1 MVVGGLDP
9 EPRAAAPSES
19 NAQAP
24 YAGLDIGSRTI
35 ALVEWDGAKMVRA
48 QVVDTG
54 RDPVCNARSLIEDR
68 AYRRLVAT
76 GYGRHLAAERELAGE
91 VISEIKAY
99 GLGAH
104 HLYPDVG
111 TVLDIG
117 GQDSKVIRI
126 GPKGRVLR
134 FEMNDRCAAGTGRFL
149 ENMAHAL
156 DMTVED
162 FGPHALSANG
172 QPVRISS
179 MCTVFAESEVVSL
192 IARGEDSRRVA
203 LGLHQ
208 AIVDRVG
215 GMIRRVGV
223 QDRFVFAGGV
233 ALNPCLQLLF
243 SQALNVAITVPDDP
257 QIVGALGAALHA
269 ERAAAGETSR
279 GQASRHAD
287 LGAREA

>member
-1 MVVGGLDP
+1 MPVASHDPGSKAQGPGLLV
-9 EPRAAAPSES
+9 
-19 NAQAP
+19 
-24 YAGLDIGSRTI
+24 AGLDIGSRTI
-35 ALVEWDGAKMVRA
+35 ALVEWDGGRIVRA
-48 QVVDTG
+48 NVVDTG
-54 RDPVCNARSLIEDR
+54 TDPTSNARTLMAGRSYD
-68 AYRRLVAT
+68 RLVAT
-76 GYGRHLAAERELAGE
+76 GYGRHLAAERELADE

-104 HLYPDVG
+104 HLYSDAG

-117 GQDSKVIRI
+117 GQDSKVIRV
-126 GPKGRVLR
+126 GSGGRVLR

-156 DMTVED
+156 GMEIDE
-162 FGPHALSANG
+162 FGPHALQADG
-172 QPVRISS
+172 HPVRISS

-192 IARGEDSRRVA
+192 IARGQDSRRVA

-223 QDRFVFAGGV
+223 EERFVFAGGV
-233 ALNPCLQLLF
+233 AHNPCLQQLF
-243 SQALNVAITVPDDP
+243 AESLGVPLTVPDEP

-269 ERAAAGETSR
+269 AQIAKP
-279 GQASRHAD
+279 
-287 LGAREA
+287 

>member
-1 MVVGGLDP
+1 MASSAFLGQPAGPPPHPVV
-9 EPRAAAPSES
+9 
-19 NAQAP
+19 
-24 YAGLDIGSRTI
+24 AGLDIGSRTI
-35 ALVEWDGAKMVRA
+35 AYVEWDGEQVVTA

-54 RDPVCNARSLIEDR
+54 TNPVGNARALTQGR
-68 AYRRLVAT
+68 ACDRLVAT
-76 GYGRHLAAERELAGE
+76 GYGRHLAVERELATE

-99 GLGAH
+99 GLGAY
-104 HLYPDVG
+104 HLYPDIG

-117 GQDSKVIRI
+117 GQDSKVISL
-126 GPKGRVLR
+126 GSQGQVVR

-156 DMTVED
+156 GMPVAE
-162 FGPHALSANG
+162 FGPHALQADAA
-172 QPVRISS
+172 PVRISS

-208 AIVDRVG
+208 AIVDRIG

-223 QDRFVFAGGV
+223 KERFVFAGGV
-233 ALNPCLQLLF
+233 AQNPCLQRLF
-243 SQALNVAITVPDDP
+243 AAALGIPITVPPEP

-269 ERAAAGETSR
+269 WRR
-279 GQASRHAD
+279 
-287 LGAREA
+287 LG